1 MLKFIKKGK
10 DMKKLKIIFKDI
22 VEFIRQRK
30 VIFIILIASL
40 VISIYSFFFII
51 STAMN
56 EVNSYNVSIGA
67 KGRYYISNNAENI
80 ELEKIK
86 RFIVY
91 INEKFPTSI
100 YRVYSKPVLAE
111 NENQQKMDTYETHNH
126 NITENYNVCIGTN
139 RNNNVMKDYIGRL
152 ITKEDVEEKSR
163 YILIGITDKLSMNN
177 SFILNSEIQFCKHNY
192 IVQGLDQIN
201 VNSQEYAEKSTLLDK
216 GNTDYDIGFGYIPI
230 STFFEDNFE
239 TVGFEIFLP
248 NEINESAKREFE
260 KNLGS
265 SFKEYMIEMPT
276 RTDNVNL
283 ADINSQVVIYSLF
296 LLISMV
302 NIIALFK
309 YWIEKNWRKYM
320 IYRICGATKKEIYII
335 IISESII
342 ITFFSSLCAVILYY
356 IMLNFFKSIGINYVL
371 KINEIIA
378 IIVLVILSVFANTHI
393 LAKKISNIEAR
404 YIGGK

>member
-1 MLKFIKKGK
+1 
-10 DMKKLKIIFKDI
+10 
-22 VEFIRQRK
+22 
-30 VIFIILIASL
+30 
-40 VISIYSFFFII
+40 
-51 STAMN
+51 
-56 EVNSYNVSIGA
+56 
-67 KGRYYISNNAENI
+67 
-80 ELEKIK
+80 
-86 RFIVY
+86 
-91 INEKFPTSI
+91 
-100 YRVYSKPVLAE
+100 
-111 NENQQKMDTYETHNH
+111 
-126 NITENYNVCIGTN
+126 
-139 RNNNVMKDYIGRL
+139 
-152 ITKEDVEEKSR
+152 
-163 YILIGITDKLSMNN
+163 
-177 SFILNSEIQFCKHNY
+177 
-192 IVQGLDQIN
+192 
-201 VNSQEYAEKSTLLDK
+201 
-216 GNTDYDIGFGYIPI
+216 
-230 STFFEDNFE
+230 
-239 TVGFEIFLP
+239 
-248 NEINESAKREFE
+248 
-260 KNLGS
+260 
-265 SFKEYMIEMPT
+265 MPT